1 MPASNQRIRQIPD
14 EPLATAPLLGPEN
27 MAGKRNSDGARI
39 YGVRRRGSDLS
50 HGRTSTDGGWGL
62 TPIVR
67 PVRALLS
74 GLLGLSRR
82 LQLKVWAARAKTRM
96 KWVGIRLEVEVGE
109 GVVLVRN
116 PFVLAGVEPP
126 GEAGSLTIRLGDRVR
141 FAPGVIIEA
150 EPGKQSVL
158 EIGAGTR
165 IGATT
170 HFHLRGGSVRIG
182 PGCEVRDGCV
192 LKTTGGTIDVEG
204 RSFMSYGCVLH
215 STEMVVM
222 EERVVLAERVTLVDS
237 THETDGS
244 DVHWASIPVPTAPV
258 VVGANTVVYANAVLT
273 MGTHIGPN
281 SQVAAGAVVRGEYPG
296 GVLLAG
302 APAEVVKTLGDD

>member
-1 MPASNQRIRQIPD
+1 MLR
-14 EPLATAPLLGPEN
+14 L
-27 MAGKRNSDGARI
+27 
-39 YGVRRRGSDLS
+39 VR
-50 HGRTSTDGGWGL
+50 T
-62 TPIVR
+62 
-67 PVRALLS
+67 LLS
-74 GLLGLSRR
+74 GALAAWRR
-82 LQLKVWAARAKTRM
+82 LQLKTWAARARTRM
-96 KWVGIRLEVEVGE
+96 KWVGIRLDAEFGD
-109 GVVLVRN
+109 GVVFVRN

-126 GEAGSLTIRLGDRVR
+126 GEPGSLTIRLGDHVR

-150 EPGKQSVL
+150 EPGRHSVL

-182 PGCEVRDGCV
+182 EACEIRDGCV
-192 LKTTGGTIDVEG
+192 LKTTGGDIELEG

-215 STEMVVM
+215 ATERVVM

-237 THETDGS
+237 THETDGT
-244 DVHWASIPVPTAPV
+244 DTHWASMAVPTAPV

-273 MGTHIGPN
+273 MGTHVGPN
-281 SQVAAGAVVRGEYPG
+281 SQVAAGAVVRGEYPA

-302 APAEVVKTLGDD
+302 APAEVVKTLSDD

>member
-1 MPASNQRIRQIPD
+1 MLPV
-14 EPLATAPLLGPEN
+14 
-27 MAGKRNSDGARI
+27 
-39 YGVRRRGSDLS
+39 VR
-50 HGRTSTDGGWGL
+50 T
-62 TPIVR
+62 
-67 PVRALLS
+67 LLS
-74 GLLGLSRR
+74 GALAAWRR
-82 LQLKVWAARAKTRM
+82 LQISVWATRARTRM
-96 KWVGIRLEVEVGE
+96 KWVGIRLEMEVGD

-126 GEAGSLTIRLGDRVR
+126 GEPGSLTVRLGDRVR

-150 EPGKQSVL
+150 EPGKHSEL

-182 PGCEVRDGCV
+182 PACEVRDGCV
-192 LKTTGGTIDVEG
+192 LKTTGGDIDVG
-204 RSFMSYGCVLH
+204 AHSFLSYGCVLH
-215 STEMVVM
+215 STERVVM

-244 DVHWASIPVPTAPV
+244 DVHWAAIPVPTDPV

-273 MGTHIGPN
+273 MGTHVGAN
-281 SQVAAGAVVRGEYPG
+281 SQIAAGAVVRGEHPAS
-296 GVLLAG
+296 VLLAG
-302 APAEVVKTLGDD
+302 APAEVVKSLADD